1 MSTFYERKEC
11 IRSIEISDKK
21 LEIKYKY
28 RKSVIG
34 SVSFWDALFYRKP
47 KSTESGFYD
56 SYNNRYTAE
65 QILEY
70 PIGETSVYMIEDNM
84 VYVKPSYRI
93 RVKDGNFETTIYDY
107 FDTFEDVE
115 KFVNEFIK
123 VNGLGEDFII
133 IY

>member
-34 SVSFWDALFYRKP
+34 SVSFWDALFHRKP

-70 PIGETSVYMIEDNM
+70 HIGETSVYMIEDNM

-93 RVKDGNFETTIYDY
+93 RVKDGNFESTI
-107 FDTFEDVE
+107 FD
-115 KFVNEFIK
+115 
-123 VNGLGEDFII
+123 
-133 IY
+133 